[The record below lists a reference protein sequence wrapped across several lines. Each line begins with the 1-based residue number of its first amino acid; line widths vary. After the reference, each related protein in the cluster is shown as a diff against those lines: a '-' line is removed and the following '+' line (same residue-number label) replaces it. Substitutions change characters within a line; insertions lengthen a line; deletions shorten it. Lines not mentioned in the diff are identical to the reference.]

1 MAVGMAALLLV
12 GVMVTHQAVVIA
24 EPVVVLLTVELLAAV
39 ALTCTFPSILVVKV
53 EGVVAE
59 AVALAAGSISLW
71 AKAVVWVAVLE
82 ACLTKDQMGVV
93 TLGRKCK
100 VE

>member
-1 MAVGMAALLLV
+1 
-12 GVMVTHQAVVIA
+12 VVIA
-24 EPVVVLLTVELLAAV
+24 EPVVVLLTAELRAAV
-39 ALTCTFPSILVVKV
+39 ALTCTFPSILVVKVVKV

-71 AKAVVWVAVLE
+71 AKAVVWVAVL
-82 ACLTKDQMGVV
+82 AVYLTKDQMVVV